1 MEYPSLRNDKSFLR
15 LLCNDLIMLDTKT
28 PRRVLLFS
36 GKRKTGKDHL
46 TEYLLKVLRESELKQ
61 SPDEKNVD
69 CLSTTSQVDNVV
81 ILRLSGPLKRCYAEN
96 NGLDFKTL
104 LSADTYKEKHRLDM
118 IKWSEEIR

>member
-1 MEYPSLRNDKSFLR
+1 MV
-15 LLCNDLIMLDTKT
+15 DTNT

-46 TEYLLKVLRESELKQ
+46 TEYLHKFLNESELRQ
-61 SPDEKNVD
+61 SEHEDNIDGFSGTNRVG
-69 CLSTTSQVDNVV
+69 NVV
-81 ILRLSGPLKRCYAEN
+81 IIRISGPLKRCYAEN
-96 NGLDFKTL
+96 NGLNFETL